1 MILHCFKRF
10 YFGEDILK
18 WIKLFYNDISSIVIN
33 NGNIS
38 QPFNI
43 NRGVRQGCPLSSLK
57 FIICIELLSN
67 YIETNEN
74 KKEIQNLEIKQTL
87 FADDA
92 TYFNNGDKTSLA
104 ALIEILNIV
113 SFVSGLCLNINK
125 TTILRV
131 GSLKNTDQTYFPE
144 KKLFWTNTSAKTLG
158 IHFLNNAN
166 ETLKKLTILGK
177 VIVIKTFALPKIIY
191 PLSVLSNPPK
201 DTLSEINSHIFKYI
215 WENKPDKIKRSR
227 LKMPF
232 NAGGLNVPDIF
243 NYNS

>member
-1 MILHCFKRF
+1 MHCFKRF

-74 KKEIQNLEIKQTL
+74 KKEIQLENLEIKQTL

-92 TYFNNGDKTSLA
+92 TYFNNGDETSLA

-131 GSLKNTDQTYFPE
+131 GSLKKYRSNIFSRKE
-144 KKLFWTNTSAKTLG
+144 
-158 IHFLNNAN
+158 
-166 ETLKKLTILGK
+166 
-177 VIVIKTFALPKIIY
+177 IVL
-191 PLSVLSNPPK
+191 
-201 DTLSEINSHIFKYI
+201 D
-215 WENKPDKIKRSR
+215 
-227 LKMPF
+227 
-232 NAGGLNVPDIF
+232 
-243 NYNS
+243 